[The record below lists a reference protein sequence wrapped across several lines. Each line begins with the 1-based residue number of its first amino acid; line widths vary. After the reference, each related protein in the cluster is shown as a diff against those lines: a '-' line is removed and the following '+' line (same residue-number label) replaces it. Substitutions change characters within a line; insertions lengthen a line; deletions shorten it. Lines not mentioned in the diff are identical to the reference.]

1 MLINFNFIEI
11 YASFFYHAI
20 LLILSYQNTRAIT
33 LKKIKN
39 LKKPYPNKQHIFICI
54 YLIFFLK
61 T

>member
-33 LKKIKN
+33 LVVKENKKLKKN
-39 LKKPYPNKQHIFICI
+39 LILINNI
-54 YLIFFLK
+54 YLSVYI
-61 T
+61 